1 VIVDDVLVN
10 FDPERAARAA
20 EAFAL
25 LAQTHQVLVF
35 TCHPTTVAQVLAAAP
50 VAALSIWREEKHCS
64 RYVRGGQPNDG

>member
-1 VIVDDVLVN
+1 MIVDDVLVN

-50 VAALSIWREEKHCS
+50 DARVINLEGRETLLPVRAGRAA
-64 RYVRGGQPNDG
+64 Q